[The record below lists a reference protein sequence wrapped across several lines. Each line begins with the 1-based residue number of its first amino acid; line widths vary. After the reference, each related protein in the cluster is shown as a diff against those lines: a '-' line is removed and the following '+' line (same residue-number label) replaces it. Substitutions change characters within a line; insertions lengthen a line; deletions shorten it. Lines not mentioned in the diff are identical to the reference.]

1 VGGEGGHARR
11 RLSVTPTDAEREV
24 LAIMTTGFELGR
36 EVAEDGR
43 FVRQTSAFRRWVT
56 SDGSPQFPVELGR
69 YHLYVCL
76 ACPWSHRAVIGR
88 RLKGLEEAISIS
100 YADPYRDERGW
111 AFSGGEFR
119 DEINGFAFL
128 KEAYTA
134 TDPSFDGRVTVPVLW
149 DKRTGQIVS
158 NESGDILR
166 MLCGAFDAWAKESFD
181 LYPQALRAEIDAL
194 NQLVYDNVSNGVYKA
209 GFARSQRA
217 YEVAYEQL
225 FATLDELEHRL
236 SASRYLVGDAPTEAD
251 WRLFPTLVRF
261 DAVYYVH
268 FKCNRRRLVDYPNLW
283 AYTRDL
289 YQQPGIAETVAM
301 DQIKRHYYTTHD
313 FLNPSRIIPVGPEI
327 DFLQPHDRAGWA
339 ASYGV

>member
-1 VGGEGGHARR
+1 MGGEGGGIRR
-11 RLSVTPTDAEREV
+11 RLFVKQTHTEPEV
-24 LAIMTTGFELGR
+24 RTIMAKSFELGR

-43 FVRQTSAFRRWVT
+43 FERQESAFRRWVT
-56 SDGSPQFPVELGR
+56 SDGGSEFPAESGR

-111 AFSGGEFR
+111 AFSGGGFE
-119 DEINGFAFL
+119 DQINGFSFL

-134 TDPSFDGRVTVPVLW
+134 TDPGFDGRVTVPVLW
-149 DKRTGQIVS
+149 DNRTGQIVS

-166 MLCGAFDAWAKESFD
+166 MLNGAFQAWAKEGVD

-194 NQLVYDNVSNGVYKA
+194 NQHIYDDVNNGVYKA
-209 GFARSQRA
+209 GFARSQTA
-217 YEVAYEQL
+217 YEAAYERL
-225 FATLDELEHRL
+225 FATLDELEQRL
-236 SASRYLVGDAPTEAD
+236 ATSRFLVGDTPTEAD

-261 DAVYYVH
+261 DAVYYGH
-268 FKCNRRRLVDYPNLW
+268 FKCNQRRLVDYPNLW

-301 DQIKRHYYTTHD
+301 GQIKRHYYTTHE
-313 FLNPSRIIPVGPEI
+313 FLNPGRIIPVGPQI
-327 DFLQPHDRAGWA
+327 DFLAPHERGRMTPRA
-339 ASYGV
+339 